1 MTARRYSAR
10 RPIRLSDTDATGRLR
25 LDAVA
30 RYLQDVA
37 ADDVADAGWSPDE
50 HIWVVRR
57 TELAVQRPFLADTAV
72 ELTTWCAGVGGAAA
86 ARRTTLAGDH
96 GGLIE
101 AEMIWIHLGRNG
113 QPERLGE
120 RFLAVYGESAAG
132 RKASTRLA
140 LPGCPAAVPGTA
152 WQVRSTDVDT
162 LGHMNNAAYWAAVEE
177 CWSERLAEPARIVLE
192 YRRPIDGFEDVVVS
206 QVEGR
211 LWLTV
216 GGEVRA
222 AAGLSSGD
230 GADDPLLRRLE
241 HVGLRPGVG

>member
-37 ADDVADAGWSPDE
+37 ADDVLDAGWSPDE

-57 TELAVQRPFLADTAV
+57 TQLEVERPFLEDTAV
-72 ELTTWCAGVGGAAA
+72 ELTTWCAGVAAAAA
-86 ARRTTLAGDH
+86 ARRTTIAGDR

-101 AEMIWIHLGRNG
+101 AEMIWIHLGRDG

-120 RFLAVYGESAAG
+120 RFLSVYGESAAG
-132 RKASTRLA
+132 RKASTRLV
-140 LPGCPAAVPGTA
+140 LPGPSAAVPGIA

-177 CWSERLAEPARIVLE
+177 CWGERLAQPARLVLE
-192 YRRPIDGFEDVVVS
+192 YRRPIDRFEEVVVPHAD
-206 QVEGR
+206 GR

-222 AAGLSSGD
+222 AAGLSSRD
-230 GADDPLLRRLE
+230 GADDPLLRGLE
-241 HVGLRPGVG
+241 HVGHGPGDG